1 MEANAKKFFSS
12 VAISGLEAVTAKRR
26 YLTKCEPKVM
36 EIDDEEKIVKT
47 ACRACIANCGVL
59 AHVKNGR
66 VIKLEG
72 NPVDPMSQGRMCAK
86 GLAGIQA
93 LYHPNRN
100 KYPLLRVGE
109 RGSGRW
115 RRISWDEALTRVAEK
130 AMETREK
137 YGAEALF
144 CTTGGGGNPE
154 IWSIARFCNV
164 FGTPNWYEPG
174 CAQCYLPRVL
184 SCAMMYGGADSS
196 IADSNALELYDYEN
210 AQIKCLV
217 LWGAGPA
224 YSCTGQRRSHGQRTA
239 CRRV

>member
-115 RRISWDEALTRVAEK
+115 RRCSVPQAAVVIRKSGVSPVSVMYSERRTGMSRAARSVICRV
-130 AMETREK
+130 
-137 YGAEALF
+137 
-144 CTTGGGGNPE
+144 CCHVP
-154 IWSIARFCNV
+154 
-164 FGTPNWYEPG
+164 
-174 CAQCYLPRVL
+174 
-184 SCAMMYGGADSS
+184 
-196 IADSNALELYDYEN
+196 
-210 AQIKCLV
+210 
-217 LWGAGPA
+217 
-224 YSCTGQRRSHGQRTA
+224 
-239 CRRV
+239 

>member
-115 RRISWDEALTRVAEK
+115 RRISWDEALTLVTDELKRVYAEYGQDAVVCNGWRWAPGS
-130 AMETREK
+130 AM
-137 YGAEALF
+137 F
-144 CTTGGGGNPE
+144 PV
-154 IWSIARFCNV
+154 I
-164 FGTPNWYEPG
+164 
-174 CAQCYLPRVL
+174 
-184 SCAMMYGGADSS
+184 GGAVVIRKSGVS
-196 IADSNALELYDYEN
+196 PVS
-210 AQIKCLV
+210 V
-217 LWGAGPA
+217 M
-224 YSCTGQRRSHGQRTA
+224 YSERRTGMSRAARSVI
-239 CRRV
+239 CRVCCPVP

>member
-72 NPVDPMSQGRMCAK
+72 NPVDPMNQGRMCAK

-130 AMETREK
+130 PWKLVKNMVRKRCSVPQAAVVIRKSGVSPVSVMYSERR
-137 YGAEALF
+137 
-144 CTTGGGGNPE
+144 TGM
-154 IWSIARFCNV
+154 SRAARSVIC
-164 FGTPNWYEPG
+164 
-174 CAQCYLPRVL
+174 RV
-184 SCAMMYGGADSS
+184 C
-196 IADSNALELYDYEN
+196 
-210 AQIKCLV
+210 CPV
-217 LWGAGPA
+217 P
-224 YSCTGQRRSHGQRTA
+224 
-239 CRRV
+239 

>member
-109 RGSGRW
+109 RGGGRW

-130 AMETREK
+130 AMETREIRK
-137 YGAEALF
+137 SGVSPVSVMYSERR
-144 CTTGGGGNPE
+144 TGM
-154 IWSIARFCNV
+154 SRAARSVIC
-164 FGTPNWYEPG
+164 
-174 CAQCYLPRVL
+174 RV
-184 SCAMMYGGADSS
+184 C
-196 IADSNALELYDYEN
+196 
-210 AQIKCLV
+210 CPV
-217 LWGAGPA
+217 P
-224 YSCTGQRRSHGQRTA
+224 
-239 CRRV
+239 

>member
-109 RGSGRW
+109 RGGGRW
-115 RRISWDEALTRVAEK
+115 RRISWDEALTRVAK
-130 AMETREK
+130 KPWKPVK

-154 IWSIARFCNV
+154 IWSIAVSVMYSERRTGMSRAARSVIC
-164 FGTPNWYEPG
+164 
-174 CAQCYLPRVL
+174 RV
-184 SCAMMYGGADSS
+184 C
-196 IADSNALELYDYEN
+196 
-210 AQIKCLV
+210 CPV
-217 LWGAGPA
+217 P
-224 YSCTGQRRSHGQRTA
+224 
-239 CRRV
+239 

>member
-86 GLAGIQA
+86 GLAGI
-93 LYHPNRN
+93 
-100 KYPLLRVGE
+100 
-109 RGSGRW
+109 
-115 RRISWDEALTRVAEK
+115 
-130 AMETREK
+130 
-137 YGAEALF
+137 
-144 CTTGGGGNPE
+144 
-154 IWSIARFCNV
+154 
-164 FGTPNWYEPG
+164 
-174 CAQCYLPRVL
+174 
-184 SCAMMYGGADSS
+184 
-196 IADSNALELYDYEN
+196 
-210 AQIKCLV
+210 
-217 LWGAGPA
+217 
-224 YSCTGQRRSHGQRTA
+224 
-239 CRRV
+239 